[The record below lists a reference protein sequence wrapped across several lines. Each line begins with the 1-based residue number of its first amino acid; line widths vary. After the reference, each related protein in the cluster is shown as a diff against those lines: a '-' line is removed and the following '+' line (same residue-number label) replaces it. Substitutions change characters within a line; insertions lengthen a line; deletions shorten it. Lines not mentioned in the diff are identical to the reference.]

1 MSVEDEES
9 FKSSNK
15 CWTCNKL
22 FAAEDN
28 KVRDHDHVTRKC
40 RESVRWSYNINLK
53 LTKNVHLKYHNL

>member
-1 MSVEDEES
+1 MSVEVEES

-15 CWTCNKL
+15 CWICNKL

-40 RESVRWSYNINLK
+40 RQSVRLSYNINLK
-53 LTKNVHLKYHNL
+53 LTKKVHLKYHNL